1 MTAHPYKRTAFLAGA
16 ATLAL
21 AVTACGNDG
30 DMADVIQG
38 KASGTASAVS
48 GGTTE
53 VKTTETTTTTP
64 AVREGRW
71 LGDGEPLTV
80 DLQVQA
86 QGEVSPQ
93 VRLDELSV
101 SNAVAK
107 RGYYTEYC
115 ADVSGHYN
123 VTQKAN
129 DGQSLKRE
137 ERDTSNS
144 LGYIEGAISQFM
156 SLGFEPEGPGQ
167 FTYNV
172 TAGETNFD
180 IFDVD
185 KQTFSITLCA
195 HADTTDSNTLY
206 VSLGDYGIKANKSDK
221 DSDILGWELD
231 TRDEPK

>member
-1 MTAHPYKRTAFLAGA
+1 MTTHPYKRTAFLAGA

-38 KASGTASAVS
+38 SGTGTASAVS
-48 GGTTE
+48 GGTTTATT
-53 VKTTETTTTTP
+53 TTETTTP

-86 QGEVSPQ
+86 QGEVSPE
-93 VRLDELSV
+93 VHVDKLSV

-123 VTQKAN
+123 VTEKAK

-137 ERDTSNS
+137 ERDTPNS
-144 LGYIEGAISQFM
+144 LGYIEGSVSQFM
-156 SLGFEPEGPGQ
+156 SLAFEPEGLGQ
-167 FTYNV
+167 FTWDD
-172 TAGETNFD
+172 TAAETRFD

-206 VSLGDYGIKANKSDK
+206 VSLGDYGIKANESDK